1 MKINGSVLK
10 LMQVLP
16 YPFKE
21 PCFCLPAKLHLR
33 LIAFSVA
40 HIYWASG
47 VPEETHGHGYI

>member
-21 PCFCLPAKLHLR
+21 PCFCLPAKLHLQ

-47 VPEETHGHGYI
+47 VPEETHGQA